1 MNTSHAETSAG
12 RKHNSAVLIWGAL
25 GGVVVLSIALPLALS
40 NSYPT
45 PNRSD
50 WVIEPAAKAAPTA
63 AISATTPA
71 VYEVASLSSVAIDP
85 PRAVPAIAFA
95 EPEEPDDIQAAIP
108 APAET
113 TSTVTRVSSLA
124 PTSVLARGPSEAA
137 SSAVMKIPVAQQAAP
152 IDRQP
157 VIRVSFAERWT
168 SAMVVPEVAATIQM
182 PAEAARLETPE
193 RRAAPAPAK
202 RRDIGMMDEV
212 DRYLW
217 EVYQR
222 KAVKSDS
229 SGDFSWKDPAAAKHA
244 GLSMQDYVI
253 RGMDADFREQLYHAG
268 RAMDGQGISWSML
281 SAFRDDY
288 RQNLASGFKA
298 HGGNSKHGGS
308 RATGGYGHGQ
318 AIDLT
323 TADGDGSAAWHW
335 IDAHGAKYGLHRPIP
350 GPDPAHV
357 QPSAKWHDIAV
368 ALRNSRARIADS
380 EPVQSK
386 TKVAG
391 ATR

>member
-1 MNTSHAETSAG
+1 MTVTRAATAAG
-12 RKHNSAVLIWGAL
+12 RTSDSAVLIGGVTGGAL
-25 GGVVVLSIALPLALS
+25 IICVALPLALS
-40 NSYPT
+40 NPFPT
-45 PNRSD
+45 PKLND
-50 WVIEPAAKAAPTA
+50 WVIEPASVGA
-63 AISATTPA
+63 SASA
-71 VYEVASLSSVAIDP
+71 VYEVASLGPTRIVAPDGTDLPSPVKTSSPAEP
-85 PRAVPAIAFA
+85 SSAVPV
-95 EPEEPDDIQAAIP
+95 
-108 APAET
+108 ET
-113 TSTVTRVSSLA
+113 TSSVTKMPTAKTASLA
-124 PTSVLARGPSEAA
+124 AVKIGAQTTT
-137 SSAVMKIPVAQQAAP
+137 SAVMKIPATQTSSIVERGAP
-152 IDRQP
+152 
-157 VIRVSFAERWT
+157 VVRVSFADRWI
-168 SAMVVPEVAATIQM
+168 SAMVVPEVAATIEM

-193 RRAAPAPAK
+193 RRAAAPPQAK
-202 RRDIGMMDEV
+202 RRDMGMMEEV

-244 GLSMQDYVI
+244 GISMQDYVI

-268 RAMDGQGISWSML
+268 HAMDDVGINWSML

-288 RQNLASGFKA
+288 RQGLASGYKA

-323 TADGDGSAAWHW
+323 TADGDEGAAWHW

-357 QPSAKWHDIAV
+357 QPTAKWHEIAV
-368 ALRNSRARIADS
+368 ALRTARARVADA
-380 EPVQSK
+380 VQSK

-391 ATR
+391 AAR

>member
-1 MNTSHAETSAG
+1 
-12 RKHNSAVLIWGAL
+12 L

-40 NSYPT
+40 NPYPT

-50 WVIEPAAKAAPTA
+50 WVIEPASNTA
-63 AISATTPA
+63 ATPA
-71 VYEVASLSSVAIDP
+71 VYEVASLSSVRVDP
-85 PRAVPAIAFA
+85 PRAVPAVAFA
-95 EPEEPDDIQAAIP
+95 EPEGPDDAQAAIP
-108 APAET
+108 APEDT

-124 PTSVLARGPSEAA
+124 PTSALARGASGAS
-137 SSAVMKIPVAQQAAP
+137 SSAVMKIPFAQQAAP

-168 SAMVVPEVAATIQM
+168 SAMAVPEVASTIQM

-193 RRAAPAPAK
+193 RRSVPAPAK
-202 RRDIGMMDEV
+202 RRDVGMMDEV

-222 KAVKSDS
+222 RATKSDS
-229 SGDFSWKDPAAAKHA
+229 SGDFTWKDPAAAKHA
-244 GLSMQDYVI
+244 NMSMQDYVI

-323 TADGDGSAAWHW
+323 TADGDGSSAWHW

-357 QPSAKWHDIAV
+357 QPSAKWHEIAV
-368 ALRNSRARIADS
+368 ALRNSRARVADG
-380 EPVQSK
+380 EPIQSK